1 MKNDGKVA
9 TADELHNVGEAIV
22 GVEYGMENGIWWSF
36 DGVAR
41 GEFCKA
47 NSAGGS
53 RLGYAEDRGS
63 WTSAA
68 VYRLPDGKVE
78 GFIGSSE
85 RQATTH
91 SYDFVSKG
99 RDVYFDGYGPMRAFS
114 ITMPGGTGYQKG
126 QTNAERMVRI
136 TSGEDVPPY
145 PITNGD
151 YVLMNKKSRKVLQA
165 AGNPVQAGTN
175 LTQGTYSKSK
185 SFQKWVVNAVD
196 SRIGGDFGYFTLQCA
211 NNKEMYADVLNWST
225 VTGGTLIAYNG
236 TVGSNEQW

>member
-1 MKNDGKVA
+1 M
-9 TADELHNVGEAIV
+9 I
-22 GVEYGMENGIWWSF
+22 
-36 DGVAR
+36 
-41 GEFCKA
+41 
-47 NSAGGS
+47 
-53 RLGYAEDRGS
+53 
-63 WTSAA
+63 
-68 VYRLPDGKVE
+68 
-78 GFIGSSE
+78 
-85 RQATTH
+85 
-91 SYDFVSKG
+91 SYPRG

-165 AGNPVQAGTN
+165 AGNPVQAGTS

-225 VTGGTLIAYNG
+225 VTGGTLLA
-236 TVGSNEQW
+236 